1 MQLEFKAD
9 SSQVALIGELT
20 FNDHSVFRDM
30 LKRLMQTQDQ
40 KIVFDLSRLNFVDSA
55 GLGMLLIA
63 REEVEKAKR
72 NLLLAHPQHQVER
85 MFVVTKFEKLFSIE
99 K

>member
-1 MQLEFKAD
+1 MQLEFKGD

-20 FNDHSVFRDM
+20 FNDHGVFRDM
-30 LKRLMQTQDQ
+30 LKRLMQTRDQ
-40 KIVFDLSRLNFVDSA
+40 QIVFDLSRLNFVDSA

-63 REEVEKAKR
+63 RDEVGKAKR
-72 NLLLAHPQHQVER
+72 NLLLSHPQQQVER